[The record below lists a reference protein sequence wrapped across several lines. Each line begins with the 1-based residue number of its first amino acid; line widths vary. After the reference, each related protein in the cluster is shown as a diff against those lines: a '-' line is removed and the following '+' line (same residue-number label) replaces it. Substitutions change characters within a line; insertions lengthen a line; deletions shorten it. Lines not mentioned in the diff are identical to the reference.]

1 MVDLL
6 EKAKKHLKDSNMSYW
21 QHYIFAAKYGLLCL
35 YHGCLFF
42 IHASLP
48 CFFQKNGS
56 NLICKLQK
64 DFKADE

>member
-1 MVDLL
+1 MFNLVQ
-6 EKAKKHLKDSNMSYW
+6 KAKDHLQDSNMSYW

-35 YHGCLFF
+35 YYGCLFF

-56 NLICKLQK
+56 SLISKLEK
-64 DFKADE
+64 DFKADK